1 MKHSSKINLVSKTYV
16 VDAIGQRIAT
26 DVLKEIWCDF
36 KSVSGQ
42 EFAQAGANGIKARFV
57 FAIWEK
63 EYNNETELIFDGV
76 AYSIYR
82 TYSRDDGR
90 IELYTEKRV
99 GVDE

>member
-1 MKHSSKINLVSKTYV
+1 MKHSSKVKLVSKTYV
-16 VDAIGQRIAT
+16 TDTIGQRIAT
-26 DVLKEIWCDF
+26 DTLREVWCDV

-42 EFAQAGANGIKARFV
+42 EFAQAGANGIKAKFV

-63 EYNNETELIFDGV
+63 EYHEESELIFNGV
-76 AYSIYR
+76 AYSVYR

-90 IELYTEKRV
+90 IELYTEERV